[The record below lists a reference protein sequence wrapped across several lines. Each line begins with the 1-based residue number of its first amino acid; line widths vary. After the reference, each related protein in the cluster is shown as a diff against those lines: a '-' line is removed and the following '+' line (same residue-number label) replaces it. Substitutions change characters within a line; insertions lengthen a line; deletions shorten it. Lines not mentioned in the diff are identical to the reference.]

1 MWLILVNHE
10 PTLESSH
17 SKPPP
22 SQFPHVSYSAAPYI
36 FARHSE
42 SSNDIFKMFV

>member
-10 PTLESSH
+10 PTSKSAH

-22 SQFPHVSYSAAPYI
+22 SKSPPASCSLAPCI
-36 FARHSE
+36 FTCHSE
-42 SSNDIFKMFV
+42 SFDDVCKMPV